1 MQFYSYR
8 LQIKDRDW
16 IQHASHLYQ
25 QYIID
30 QYAKIEQNRLNY
42 LRQNQ
47 STLRTELYQD
57 AVDVIHTEDNANNI
71 GQCII
76 LPSSFAG
83 EPCQMYQLY
92 QDAIAI
98 ISYFGKPD
106 LFVTFTYNPKWSEIT
121 KELLSHQTPADR
133 PDLTARVFH
142 IKLQELLRDLCDK
155 HLFGKVIAY
164 VYVIEFQKRDLSH
177 AHILL
182 ILTPEDKLRSAKDY
196 DKIISAEISDSAI
209 YPLVYETV

>member
-16 IQHASHLYQ
+16 IQHVSHLYQ

-47 STLRTELYQD
+47 STLRTELYQGAVD
-57 AVDVIHTEDNANNI
+57 AVHTEDNANNI
-71 GQCII
+71 GQRVI

-83 EPCQMYQLY
+83 RPRQMYQLY

-98 ISYFGKPD
+98 ISYFGKSD

-133 PDLTARVFH
+133 PD
-142 IKLQELLRDLCDK
+142 
-155 HLFGKVIAY
+155 
-164 VYVIEFQKRDLSH
+164 
-177 AHILL
+177 
-182 ILTPEDKLRSAKDY
+182 
-196 DKIISAEISDSAI
+196 
-209 YPLVYETV
+209 